1 MDEVTVA
8 GLGGAVSA
16 GVSLVG
22 KVRLPISALVKPD
35 RGHSPTQELWHEQV
49 GPDPSGVVVC
59 LDVERVLRGAD
70 VKWEPLISHVLEC
83 TEVTGAKL
91 GRVWQRVEERAF
103 GLPVGGPSEL
113 PLQLAD
119 WSLEPDIRSVYHKLI
134 GNVGRDECTNTTN
147 CVLEREHH
155 FDDSAAS

>member
-22 KVRLPISALVKPD
+22 KVRLPISTLVKPD

-59 LDVERVLRGAD
+59 LDVQSVLSGAD
-70 VKWEPLISHVLEC
+70 MGGEPLI
-83 TEVTGAKL
+83 
-91 GRVWQRVEERAF
+91 
-103 GLPVGGPSEL
+103 GP
-113 PLQLAD
+113 
-119 WSLEPDIRSVYHKLI
+119 
-134 GNVGRDECTNTTN
+134 
-147 CVLEREHH
+147 VLERTHIP
-155 FDDSAAS
+155 SAKLSRVR